1 MSAFKK
7 GRASITPDTDT
18 PTLTVVAV
26 KSTMCGGSP
35 DKHEGGIA
43 CNSLD
48 GDRGASLP
56 QASSILDPVP
66 GREKSSIKGTYEV
79 QEIVQEA
86 RTRRPLRCLRTNLRH
101 QNPTGYPAE
110 SRARRTPTRRTRSH
124 AGPPGYGGA
133 PRCISVH
140 LGKKSA

>member
-48 GDRGASLP
+48 GDRGALCCRRHHLSLTLS
-56 QASSILDPVP
+56 QAAKNQV
-66 GREKSSIKGTYEV
+66 
-79 QEIVQEA
+79 
-86 RTRRPLRCLRTNLRH
+86 
-101 QNPTGYPAE
+101 
-110 SRARRTPTRRTRSH
+110 
-124 AGPPGYGGA
+124 
-133 PRCISVH
+133 
-140 LGKKSA
+140 